1 MKKSP
6 ADQEI
11 GTQIR
16 VKVIPGAKK
25 NEIAEV
31 MEDGRLRV
39 RLTAPPVEGRA
50 NQALIKLLAKMF
62 GLPKS
67 SINIVSGERNRN
79 KRLHLGGLDRQ
90 DYQRIIEQILD

>member
-11 GTQIR
+11 GIHIR
-16 VKVIPGAKK
+16 VKVIPGANK

-50 NQALIKLLAKMF
+50 NQALIKLLAKKF

-67 SINIVSGERNRN
+67 SISIVSGERNRN
-79 KRLHLGGLDRQ
+79 KRLHLEGLDRR
-90 DYQRIIEQILD
+90 DYQRIIDQNLN